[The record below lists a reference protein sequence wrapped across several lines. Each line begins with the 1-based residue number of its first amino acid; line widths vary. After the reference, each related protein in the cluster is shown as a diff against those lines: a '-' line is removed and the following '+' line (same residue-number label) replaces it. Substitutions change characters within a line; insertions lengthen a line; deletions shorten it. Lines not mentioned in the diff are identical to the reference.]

1 MPGSVYYIY
10 VAPTVRTLAALFVV
24 ALFTPAPAFAWGAAA
39 HKYIMRRAIDLLP
52 VELRSFYVN
61 HRDEVVLRVV
71 DPDLWRIVG
80 WEDDPNHFVNFGAA
94 EYGAYP
100 FTALP
105 REYGAALEKFG
116 LVTLKRNGTLPW
128 RTAELFGQLRRAFE
142 GFRRRATFATSDVVL
157 FSAVAAHYIQDA
169 YQPLHATEN
178 YDGRQ
183 TGQQGVHARFE
194 RDLFERYESKLTTIP
209 APPKPMTS
217 PRDAAFDALLD
228 SHHLVTSLLDAD
240 REAAGLRKQYDDAYF
255 EAFFAKGKPLLERRV
270 SEAITATASL
280 IVGAWAQAGK
290 PELGNEKARPV
301 QSLRK

>member
-1 MPGSVYYIY
+1 M
-10 VAPTVRTLAALFVV
+10 AALLVV
-24 ALFTPAPAFAWGAAA
+24 ALLPAPAFAWGSAA

-52 VELRSFYVN
+52 AELKGFYVN
-61 HRDEVVLRVV
+61 HREEAVLRVT

-80 WEDDPNHFVNFGAA
+80 WDDDPNHFVNFGAS

-105 REYGAALEKFG
+105 REYGAAVERFG
-116 LVTLKRNGTLPW
+116 LTTLKRNGTLPW

-142 GFRRRATFATSDVVL
+142 GFARRTAYAASDAVL
-157 FSAVAAHYIQDA
+157 FSAVAAHYMQDA
-169 YQPLHATEN
+169 YQPLHATDN
-178 YDGRQ
+178 YDGRR

-194 RDLFERYESKLTTIP
+194 RDLFERYESRLTMIP
-209 APPKPMTS
+209 APPKPMVS
-217 PRDAAFDALLD
+217 PRDAAFDALLG
-228 SHHLVTSLLDAD
+228 SHQLVTSLLDAD
-240 REAAGLRKQYDDAYF
+240 REAAGGRKQYDDAYF

-290 PELGNEKARPV
+290 PALGNEQARPV
-301 QSLRK
+301 QGLRK

>member
-1 MPGSVYYIY
+1 MAVF
-10 VAPTVRTLAALFVV
+10 LLV
-24 ALFTPAPAFAWGAAA
+24 ALLPAPAFAWGFAA
-39 HKYIMRRAIDLLP
+39 HKYIMRRAIELLP
-52 VELRSFYVN
+52 AELKSFYVT
-61 HRDEVVLRVV
+61 HREEAVLRVT

-80 WEDDPNHFVNFGAA
+80 WEDDPNHFVNFGTSD
-94 EYGAYP
+94 YGAYP

-105 REYGAALEKFG
+105 REYGAAVEKFG
-116 LVTLKRNGTLPW
+116 LITLKRNGTLPW

-142 GFRRRATFATSDVVL
+142 GFTRRNVYAANDAVL

-169 YQPLHATEN
+169 YQPLHATDN
-178 YDGRQ
+178 YDGQR

-194 RDLFERYESKLTTIP
+194 RDLFERYESRLRTIA

-217 PRDAAFDALLD
+217 PRDAAFDVLLD
-228 SHHLVTSLLDAD
+228 SHQLATALLDAD
-240 REAAGLRKQYDDAYF
+240 REAAGGRKLYDDAYF
-255 EAFFAKGKPLLERRV
+255 EAFFARARPLLERRV

-290 PELGNEKARPV
+290 PDVGNEKARPV